1 MSYGLMSLSNRGNN
15 EAGFRAGLVC
25 LRLCKK
31 NECEQAFRFAD

>member
-25 LRLCKK
+25 LRLCKNK
-31 NECEQAFRFAD
+31 